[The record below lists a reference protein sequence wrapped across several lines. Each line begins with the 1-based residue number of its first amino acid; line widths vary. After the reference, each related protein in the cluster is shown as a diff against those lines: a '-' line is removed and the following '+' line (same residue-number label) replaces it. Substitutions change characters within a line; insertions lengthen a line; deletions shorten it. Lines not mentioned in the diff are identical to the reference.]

1 MAFFLKKKNNHYVYT
16 YISANFERIK
26 LLLLRIRA
34 VRRPLSIFLMTD
46 LTDKFK
52 SYLNIIQN
60 GGLAAENGSDG
71 HKGNESRTNKGK
83 ETERL
88 RLQDSFIKECYD
100 LLKSLTQL
108 RKILKYVKP
117 GYMNEDEMSEEEK
130 DDVDTELRL
139 QFQQYI
145 QKFRLM
151 EKYEHER
158 QRLITEEFL
167 SSKAYLKSLFQ
178 GINSE
183 KLTLFH
189 KANNE
194 FRLGVLKSL
203 SMWLNIFSGEFS
215 SMQQER
221 LDSQKKFEALD
232 FNSGLQDVV
241 SVTSVSQTPVVE
253 STQEEVRNYEETVSK
268 LTQEQLQLLQTEH
281 EEMLNKK
288 NEQLKKA
295 EQLNKTIIDIVGI
308 QHEISTHLQE
318 QSQNINSVLDN
329 QEDVELNIR
338 EGNKQLTKAKKSA
351 GKAAKMTTYMAIIMG
366 FMILFLDY
374 IS

>member
-1 MAFFLKKKNNHYVYT
+1 
-16 YISANFERIK
+16 
-26 LLLLRIRA
+26 
-34 VRRPLSIFLMTD
+34 MTD

-52 SYLNIIQN
+52 SYLRIIQD
-60 GGLAAENGSDG
+60 GDLKIEDRSDG
-71 HKGNESRTNKGK
+71 SKGNQSNTSKGK

-88 RLQDSFIKECYD
+88 RLHDSFIKECYD
-100 LLKSLTQL
+100 LLKSLTRL
-108 RKILKYVKP
+108 RKILKSVKP
-117 GYMNEDEMSEEEK
+117 SYMNEDEMSENEK

-139 QFQQYI
+139 QFQQYV

-151 EKYEHER
+151 EKYETER
-158 QRLITEEFL
+158 QRLISEEFL
-167 SSKAYLKSLFQ
+167 SSKAYLKSFFQ

-183 KLTLFH
+183 TLTLFH

-221 LDSQKKFEALD
+221 LDAQKNFDALD
-232 FNSGLQDVV
+232 FNAALQDVV
-241 SVTSVSQTPVVE
+241 NVSTISQTPVVE
-253 STQEEVRNYEETVSK
+253 STQEEVRHYEETVSR

-308 QHEISTHLQE
+308 QHEISAHLQE
-318 QSQNINSVLDN
+318 QSQNINTVLDN

-351 GKAAKMTTYMAIIMG
+351 GKAAKMTTYMAIIIG
-366 FMILFLDY
+366 FIILFLDY
-374 IS
+374 VS